1 MKENDSLNE
10 EPFPRFPCVCV
21 RFLGSRA
28 GIGIGVGKG
37 FFTIS
42 FTGRAWEGFRE
53 GALVWGLIGN
63 LNGFSVSG

>member
-37 FFTIS
+37 FS
-42 FTGRAWEGFRE
+42 LYLLQVGLGKVRE

>member
-28 GIGIGVGKG
+28 GSGIGVGKG
-37 FFTIS
+37 FS
-42 FTGRAWEGFRE
+42 LYLLKVGLGKVRE
-53 GALVWGLIGN
+53 GALVWGISDFTL
-63 LNGFSVSG
+63 L

>member
-10 EPFPRFPCVCV
+10 ELFPRFPCVCV

-37 FFTIS
+37 FS
-42 FTGRAWEGFRE
+42 LYLLQEGHGKVRE
-53 GALVWGLIGN
+53 GALVWGISDFTL
-63 LNGFSVSG
+63 L